1 MKFYTKLQDWLAGPF
16 SQKMQ
21 KFMQNPYMHA
31 LQVCFT
37 IILPMIMV
45 GSLAS
50 LVNTFRNFAPWLPD
64 LSLINSF
71 SFGLIS
77 IFMAFLIPYTI
88 MESKKLQK
96 QKMITGFA
104 SVSALNALA
113 NPQYV
118 DGNLVIN
125 SGYVGTGGMT
135 VAMVM
140 GLVIGWLFSAYFKHG
155 LFKKN
160 SSLPSVVVVWFESI
174 LIIFVL
180 ILVCIIIGQNVDLF
194 SLLEK
199 VFSPLAAIGN
209 TYLGFLLFY
218 MIMALCYCCGLSAW
232 TVWPIVCALYLTNIA
247 ANAAAVAA
255 GQAPIYIATDE
266 LVFMGW
272 CCLGGLG
279 CTLPLNILMIR
290 SRSKKIST
298 IGKAAIAS
306 SIFNIN
312 EPVMYGLPI
321 VLNPII
327 AIPLIFT
334 PVVNVL
340 IAWSAMS
347 AGLVPLC
354 NGIMLPG
361 STPPL
366 ISGFLLCGWQGAL
379 LQLVLILIDM
389 AIYLPFIKALD
400 MQFLKEEKG
409 AETEHAV

>member
-1 MKFYTKLQDWLAGPF
+1 
-16 SQKMQ
+16 
-21 KFMQNPYMHA
+21 
-31 LQVCFT
+31 
-37 IILPMIMV
+37 
-45 GSLAS
+45 
-50 LVNTFRNFAPWLPD
+50 
-64 LSLINSF
+64 
-71 SFGLIS
+71 
-77 IFMAFLIPYTI
+77 

-104 SVSALNALA
+104 SVSALIALA

-155 LFKKN
+155 LFKKD

-255 GQAPIYIATDE
+255 GLT
-266 LVFMGW
+266 
-272 CCLGGLG
+272 G
-279 CTLPLNILMIR
+279 CGSVTSGKRIIRVSHAQSETHPARLRSILLPMNWF
-290 SRSKKIST
+290 SWA
-298 IGKAAIAS
+298 G
-306 SIFNIN
+306 
-312 EPVMYGLPI
+312 
-321 VLNPII
+321 
-327 AIPLIFT
+327 
-334 PVVNVL
+334 VVWEDWDVH
-340 IAWSAMS
+340 
-347 AGLVPLC
+347 
-354 NGIMLPG
+354 
-361 STPPL
+361 
-366 ISGFLLCGWQGAL
+366 F
-379 LQLVLILIDM
+379 
-389 AIYLPFIKALD
+389 
-400 MQFLKEEKG
+400 
-409 AETEHAV
+409 H

>member
-1 MKFYTKLQDWLAGPF
+1 MKFYMKLQDWLAGPF

-104 SVSALNALA
+104 SVSALIALA

-155 LFKKN
+155 LFKKD

-255 GQAPIYIATDE
+255 GPNLCPPVCKADPAPGRPAYAHASPTPQAGYGQPIH
-266 LVFMGW
+266 
-272 CCLGGLG
+272 GG
-279 CTLPLNILMIR
+279 
-290 SRSKKIST
+290 
-298 IGKAAIAS
+298 
-306 SIFNIN
+306 
-312 EPVMYGLPI
+312 
-321 VLNPII
+321 
-327 AIPLIFT
+327 
-334 PVVNVL
+334 
-340 IAWSAMS
+340 
-347 AGLVPLC
+347 
-354 NGIMLPG
+354 
-361 STPPL
+361 
-366 ISGFLLCGWQGAL
+366 
-379 LQLVLILIDM
+379 
-389 AIYLPFIKALD
+389 
-400 MQFLKEEKG
+400 
-409 AETEHAV
+409 

>member
-1 MKFYTKLQDWLAGPF
+1 MKLQDWLAGPF

-104 SVSALNALA
+104 SVSALIALA

-155 LFKKN
+155 LFKKD
-160 SSLPSVVVVWFESI
+160 SSLPSVVVVWFES
-174 LIIFVL
+174 LRAGHPVRRR
-180 ILVCIIIGQNVDLF
+180 QSRF
-194 SLLEK
+194 SLLR
-199 VFSPLAAIGN
+199 
-209 TYLGFLLFY
+209 
-218 MIMALCYCCGLSAW
+218 C
-232 TVWPIVCALYLTNIA
+232 
-247 ANAAAVAA
+247 
-255 GQAPIYIATDE
+255 D
-266 LVFMGW
+266 
-272 CCLGGLG
+272 
-279 CTLPLNILMIR
+279 
-290 SRSKKIST
+290 
-298 IGKAAIAS
+298 KAA
-306 SIFNIN
+306 
-312 EPVMYGLPI
+312 EPFGSAAFAVYCKPYAKNLEA
-321 VLNPII
+321 VRFS
-327 AIPLIFT
+327 LIR
-334 PVVNVL
+334 
-340 IAWSAMS
+340 
-347 AGLVPLC
+347 
-354 NGIMLPG
+354 
-361 STPPL
+361 
-366 ISGFLLCGWQGAL
+366 Q
-379 LQLVLILIDM
+379 
-389 AIYLPFIKALD
+389 
-400 MQFLKEEKG
+400 
-409 AETEHAV
+409 

>member
-104 SVSALNALA
+104 SVSALIALA
-113 NPQYV
+113 NPKYV

-155 LFKKN
+155 LFKEEQF
-160 SSLPSVVVVWFESI
+160 SSVGS
-174 LIIFVL
+174 
-180 ILVCIIIGQNVDLF
+180 
-194 SLLEK
+194 
-199 VFSPLAAIGN
+199 
-209 TYLGFLLFY
+209 
-218 MIMALCYCCGLSAW
+218 
-232 TVWPIVCALYLTNIA
+232 
-247 ANAAAVAA
+247 
-255 GQAPIYIATDE
+255 
-266 LVFMGW
+266 
-272 CCLGGLG
+272 G
-279 CTLPLNILMIR
+279 CM
-290 SRSKKIST
+290 
-298 IGKAAIAS
+298 
-306 SIFNIN
+306 
-312 EPVMYGLPI
+312 V
-321 VLNPII
+321 
-327 AIPLIFT
+327 
-334 PVVNVL
+334 
-340 IAWSAMS
+340 
-347 AGLVPLC
+347 
-354 NGIMLPG
+354 
-361 STPPL
+361 
-366 ISGFLLCGWQGAL
+366 
-379 LQLVLILIDM
+379 
-389 AIYLPFIKALD
+389 
-400 MQFLKEEKG
+400 
-409 AETEHAV
+409 